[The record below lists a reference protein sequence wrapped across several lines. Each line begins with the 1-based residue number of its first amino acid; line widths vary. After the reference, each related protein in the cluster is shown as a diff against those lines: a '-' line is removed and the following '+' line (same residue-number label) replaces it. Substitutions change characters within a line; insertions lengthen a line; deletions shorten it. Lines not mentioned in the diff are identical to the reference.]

1 MFFII
6 MITMSNETFQTM
18 SFTQESIEDT
28 IKDYF
33 DSYSIESE
41 NPTPY
46 DIALM
51 TRDLLNE
58 YVNGDMESSRH
69 AFNYFV
75 GTSVENIHRQEQVKR
90 IMFMLKQLNESH
102 KSLALK
108 YKVLSEN
115 YRTLQEEHE
124 ALVEEYLA

>member
-1 MFFII
+1 
-6 MITMSNETFQTM
+6 MSNETVQNTR
-18 SFTQESIEDT
+18 FTQEYIDDT

-41 NPTPY
+41 SPTPY

-58 YVNGDMESSRH
+58 YVNGDMDASRH

-75 GTSVENIHRQEQVKR
+75 GTSVENIRRQEQVKR
-90 IMFMLKQLNESH
+90 IMFMLKQLNDSN
-102 KSLALK
+102 KNLVLK

-124 ALVEEYLA
+124 ALIEEYLA

>member
-1 MFFII
+1 
-6 MITMSNETFQTM
+6 MSNEAAQ
-18 SFTQESIEDT
+18 SRRFTQESIEDT
-28 IKDYF
+28 IKHYF
-33 DSYSIESE
+33 ESYSEEIDI
-41 NPTPY
+41 PTPHE
-46 DIALM
+46 IALM

-58 YVNGDMESSRH
+58 YVNGNMDDSRH

-75 GTSVENIHRQEQVKR
+75 GTSVENIRRQEQVKQ
-90 IMFMLKQLNESH
+90 IMLMLKQLNETN
-102 KSLALK
+102 KNLALK

>member
-1 MFFII
+1 
-6 MITMSNETFQTM
+6 MSNETLQTM
-18 SFTQESIEDT
+18 RFTQESIDEL

-33 DSYSIESE
+33 ESDSEESD

-46 DIALM
+46 EIALM

-58 YVNGDMESSRH
+58 YVNGDMETSKH

-75 GTSVENIHRQEQVKR
+75 GTGVENIHRQEQVKR
-90 IMFMLKQLNESH
+90 IMFMLKQLNESN
-102 KSLALK
+102 KTIALK

-124 ALVEEYLA
+124 ALMEEYLAWTSQW

>member
-1 MFFII
+1 
-6 MITMSNETFQTM
+6 MSGETVQNIR
-18 SFTQESIEDT
+18 FTQESIEDT
-28 IKDYF
+28 IKEYF
-33 DSYSIESE
+33 DSYPIEND

-58 YVNGDMESSRH
+58 YVNGDMDSSRH

-75 GTSVENIHRQEQVKR
+75 GTSVENIRRQEQVKR

-102 KSLALK
+102 KSLTLK
-108 YKVLSEN
+108 YKVLNEN

-124 ALVEEYLA
+124 ALMEEYLA

>member
-1 MFFII
+1 
-6 MITMSNETFQTM
+6 MSNETSQNIR
-18 SFTQESIEDT
+18 FTQESIDEL
-28 IKDYF
+28 INSYF
-33 DSYSIESE
+33 NTDSIECD

-46 DIALM
+46 KIALM
-51 TRDLLNE
+51 VRDLLND
-58 YVNGDMESSRH
+58 YVNGDMETSKH

-75 GTSVENIHRQEQVKR
+75 ETSVENIRRQEQVKR
-90 IMFMLKQLNESH
+90 IMSMLKQLNESH

-124 ALVEEYLA
+124 VLMEDYLT

>member
-1 MFFII
+1 MIFII
-6 MITMSNETFQTM
+6 VITMSTETTR
-18 SFTQESIEDT
+18 FTQESIDAL

-33 DSYSIESE
+33 ESASEESE

-46 DIALM
+46 EIALM

-58 YVNGDMESSRH
+58 YVNGDMETSKH

-75 GTSVENIHRQEQVKR
+75 GTSVENIQRQEQVKR
-90 IMFMLKQLNESH
+90 IMLMLKQLNESN
-102 KSLALK
+102 KNLALK
-108 YKVLSEN
+108 HKVLSEN

-124 ALVEEYLA
+124 ALMEEYLS

>member
-1 MFFII
+1 
-6 MITMSNETFQTM
+6 MSNEIIQTM
-18 SFTQESIEDT
+18 SFTQESIDEL
-28 IKDYF
+28 INGYF
-33 DSYSIESE
+33 DSYSIESD

-58 YVNGDMESSRH
+58 YVNGDMDSSRH

-75 GTSVENIHRQEQVKR
+75 GTSVENIRRQEQVKR
-90 IMFMLKQLNESH
+90 IMLMLKQLNESY
-102 KSLALK
+102 KGLALK

-115 YRTLQEEHE
+115 YKTLQEEHE
-124 ALVEEYLA
+124 ALVEEYLS

>member
-1 MFFII
+1 
-6 MITMSNETFQTM
+6 MSNETVQNIR
-18 SFTQESIEDT
+18 FTQESIEDT
-28 IKDYF
+28 IKGYF
-33 DSYSIESE
+33 DSYSIECD

-58 YVNGDMESSRH
+58 YVNGNMDASRH

-75 GTSVENIHRQEQVKR
+75 GASVENVRRQEQVKR

-115 YRTLQEEHE
+115 YKTLQEEHE
-124 ALVEEYLA
+124 ALMEEYLA

>member
-1 MFFII
+1 
-6 MITMSNETFQTM
+6 MSNETVQNIR
-18 SFTQESIEDT
+18 FTQESIDEL
-28 IKDYF
+28 INGYF
-33 DSYSIESE
+33 DSDSIESE

-58 YVNGDMESSRH
+58 YVNGNIDSSRH

-75 GTSVENIHRQEQVKR
+75 ETSVENIRRQEQVKR

-124 ALVEEYLA
+124 ALMEEYLA

>member
-1 MFFII
+1 
-6 MITMSNETFQTM
+6 MSNETIQTM
-18 SFTQESIEDT
+18 RFTQESIDDT

-33 DSYSIESE
+33 DDYELESD

-51 TRDLLNE
+51 TKDLLNE
-58 YVNGDMESSRH
+58 YVNGDIDTSRH

-75 GTSVENIHRQEQVKR
+75 GTGVENIQRQEQVKR
-90 IMFMLKQLNESH
+90 IMFMLKQLNESN

-124 ALVEEYLA
+124 ALMEEYLA

>member
-1 MFFII
+1 
-6 MITMSNETFQTM
+6 MSSETVQNTR
-18 SFTQESIEDT
+18 FTQESIDET

-33 DSYSIESE
+33 DTYSIECD

-46 DIALM
+46 EIALM
-51 TRDLLNE
+51 TRDLLND
-58 YVNGDMESSRH
+58 YVNGEMETSKH

-75 GTSVENIHRQEQVKR
+75 GASVENIRRQEQVKR
-90 IMFMLKQLNESH
+90 IMLMLKQLNESH

-124 ALVEEYLA
+124 VLIEEYLS

>member
-1 MFFII
+1 
-6 MITMSNETFQTM
+6 MSNETIQNLR
-18 SFTQESIEDT
+18 FTQESIDDT
-28 IKDYF
+28 IKGYF
-33 DSYSIESE
+33 DSDSIECD

-51 TRDLLNE
+51 IRDLLND
-58 YVNGDMESSRH
+58 YVNGDMDSSRH

-75 GTSVENIHRQEQVKR
+75 GTSVENIRRQEQVKR

-115 YRTLQEEHE
+115 YRTLQQEHE
-124 ALVEEYLA
+124 ALMEEYLA

>member
-1 MFFII
+1 
-6 MITMSNETFQTM
+6 MSNETVQNIR
-18 SFTQESIEDT
+18 FTQESIEDT

-33 DSYSIESE
+33 DSYPIESD

-51 TRDLLNE
+51 TRDLLND
-58 YVNGDMESSRH
+58 YVNGDMDASRH

-75 GTSVENIHRQEQVKR
+75 GTSVENIRRQEQVKR
-90 IMFMLKQLNESH
+90 IMFMLKQLNESN
-102 KSLALK
+102 KSLMLK
-108 YKVLSEN
+108 YKVLNEN

>member
-1 MFFII
+1 
-6 MITMSNETFQTM
+6 MSNETVQNM
-18 SFTQESIEDT
+18 RFTQESIDEL

-33 DSYSIESE
+33 EQCSEESD

-46 DIALM
+46 DIAIM

-58 YVNGDMESSRH
+58 YVNGDMDASRH

-75 GTSVENIHRQEQVKR
+75 GTSVENIRRQEQVKR
-90 IMFMLKQLNESH
+90 IMLMLKQLNETN
-102 KSLALK
+102 KSIALK

-124 ALVEEYLA
+124 ALIEEYLA

>member
-1 MFFII
+1 
-6 MITMSNETFQTM
+6 MSNETLQTM
-18 SFTQESIEDT
+18 RFTQESIDEL
-28 IKDYF
+28 IKGYF
-33 DSYSIESE
+33 DSDSIEYD
-41 NPTPY
+41 NPTPHE
-46 DIALM
+46 IALM

-58 YVNGDMESSRH
+58 YVNGDIDEARH

-90 IMFMLKQLNESH
+90 IMFMLKQLNESN

-124 ALVEEYLA
+124 VLMEEYLA

>member
-1 MFFII
+1 
-6 MITMSNETFQTM
+6 MITMSIETVQTTR
-18 SFTQESIEDT
+18 FTQESIDEL
-28 IKDYF
+28 INGYF
-33 DSYSIESE
+33 DSDSIECD

-58 YVNGDMESSRH
+58 YVNGDMDSSRH

-75 GTSVENIHRQEQVKR
+75 GTSVENIRRQEQVKR
-90 IMFMLKQLNESH
+90 IMFMLKQLNESN
-102 KSLALK
+102 KNLALK

-115 YRTLQEEHE
+115 YRTLQQEHE
-124 ALVEEYLA
+124 ALMEEYLA

>member
-1 MFFII
+1 
-6 MITMSNETFQTM
+6 MSNETVQTM
-18 SFTQESIEDT
+18 SFTQESIDEL
-28 IKDYF
+28 INGYF
-33 DSYSIESE
+33 DSYSIESD

-58 YVNGDMESSRH
+58 YVNGDMDSSRH

-75 GTSVENIHRQEQVKR
+75 GTSVENIRRQEQVKR
-90 IMFMLKQLNESH
+90 IMLMLKQLNESY
-102 KSLALK
+102 KGLALK

-115 YRTLQEEHE
+115 YKTLQEEHE
-124 ALVEEYLA
+124 ALVEEYLS